1 MSTERGTALVEAA
14 LGEMR
19 RRGIVAP
26 AITTIEEF
34 CWEARRDARR
44 SVFERLTADLS
55 TESRQKLDRLIEV
68 PPGETRAPLVWL
80 REPPGAPAPKNFHK
94 VLDRLWFVRSLD
106 LPANAGEGIHNN
118 RLLQLAREGQKTTPQ
133 HLRRFDALHHH
144 ATLVAYLSE
153 RAGSLADEALDVH
166 DRLVGEMLGK
176 GEKARD
182 ENFRKRGKAINEKV
196 SLYASVGMRSWRS

>member
-1 MSTERGTALVEAA
+1 LVQA
-14 LGEMR
+14 
-19 RRGIVAP
+19 
-26 AITTIEEF
+26 
-34 CWEARRDARR
+34 CARQP
-44 SVFERLTADLS
+44 V
-55 TESRQKLDRLIEV
+55 
-68 PPGETRAPLVWL
+68 
-80 REPPGAPAPKNFHK
+80 
-94 VLDRLWFVRSLD
+94 D

-133 HLRRFDALHHH
+133 HLRRFDALHRH

-153 RAGSLADEALDVH
+153 RAGSLADEALDMH

-196 SLYASVGMRSWRS
+196 GLYAENLASNDGLCRLLGEASCPLLSRSFGRCSWR